1 MGGAPVN
8 RPERTDEDLIAALA
22 DRELSALDAL
32 YDRYHRV
39 AFSMAYRVLG
49 DRGTAEDVV
58 QDAFLS
64 VWRQAKSFRR
74 DRGSAKTWLM
84 SIVHHR
90 SIDKLRSHANAPN
103 FVPIDEAQERESEQ
117 AGTWQAVWSSLTSD
131 AVRAAVAGLPSEQ
144 RKSIELAFFSG
155 YTHVEIASL
164 MNVPLGT
171 VKGRMRIGLQKL
183 KALLEQPEAGVTG
196 A

>member
-1 MGGAPVN
+1 MD
-8 RPERTDEDLIAALA
+8 RPKPADESLIAALA
-22 DRELSALDAL
+22 VNELDALDVL

-49 DRGTAEDVV
+49 DRLAAEDVV

-64 VWRQAKSFRR
+64 VWRQARSFRA
-74 DRGSAKTWLM
+74 DRGSARTWLM

-90 SIDKLRSHANAPN
+90 AIDKLRSHANMPN
-103 FVPIDEAQERESEQ
+103 FVPLDAVQQRESD
-117 AGTWQAVWSSLTSD
+117 APGTWAEVWSSLSGD
-131 AVRAAVAGLPSEQ
+131 AVRSALDQLPAEQ
-144 RKSIELAFFSG
+144 KKSIELAFFSG
-155 YTHVEIASL
+155 YTHVEIAGL
-164 MNVPLGT
+164 MGVPLGT

-183 KALLEQPEAGVTG
+183 KSMLDRPEAGVTG

>member
-8 RPERTDEDLIAALA
+8 RSERTDEELIAAIA
-22 DRELSALDAL
+22 ERELNALDAL

-74 DRGSAKTWLM
+74 ERGSARTWLM

-103 FVPIDEAQERESEQ
+103 LVPIDEAQERESESP
-117 AGTWQAVWSSLTSD
+117 GTWQTVWSTLTGET
-131 AVRAAVAGLPSEQ
+131 VRGALSRLPTDQ

-171 VKGRMRIGLQKL
+171 VKGRMRMGLQKL
-183 KALLEQPEAGVTG
+183 KALLERPEAGVTG

>member
-1 MGGAPVN
+1 VD
-8 RPERTDEDLIAALA
+8 RPKPPDEALIAALA
-22 DRELSALDAL
+22 GNELDALDAL

-49 DRGTAEDVV
+49 DRLAAEDVV

-64 VWRQAKSFRR
+64 VWRQARSFRP
-74 DRGSAKTWLM
+74 DRGSARTWLM

-90 SIDKLRSHANAPN
+90 AIDRLRSHANMPN
-103 FVPIDEAQERESEQ
+103 FVPLDVVQQRESD
-117 AGTWQAVWSSLTSD
+117 APGTWTQVWASLSGD
-131 AVRAAVAGLPSEQ
+131 VVRRALEQLPAEQ
-144 RKSIELAFFSG
+144 KKSIELAFFSG
-155 YTHVEIASL
+155 YTHVEIAGL
-164 MNVPLGT
+164 MGVPLGT

-183 KALLEQPEAGVTG
+183 KSMLDRPEAGVTG

>member
-1 MGGAPVN
+1 VD
-8 RPERTDEDLIAALA
+8 RPKPPDETLIASLA
-22 DRELSALDAL
+22 ANELDALDVL

-49 DRGTAEDVV
+49 DRLAAEDVV

-64 VWRQAKSFRR
+64 VWRQARSFRA
-74 DRGSAKTWLM
+74 DRGSARTWLM

-90 SIDKLRSHANAPN
+90 AIDKLRSHANMPN
-103 FVPIDEAQERESEQ
+103 FVPLDIVQQRESD
-117 AGTWQAVWSSLTSD
+117 APGTWAQVWSSLSGD
-131 AVRAAVAGLPSEQ
+131 VVRSALEQLPAEQ
-144 RKSIELAFFSG
+144 KKSIELAFFSG
-155 YTHVEIASL
+155 YTHVEIAGL
-164 MNVPLGT
+164 MGVPLGT

-183 KALLEQPEAGVTG
+183 KSMLDRPEAGVTG